1 MLKVGS
7 PTGGLIGRN
16 MFLDNGNRS
25 AGRTGLLAVLS
36 CLSRWGRWMAL
47 GLLGVVVCLLLL
59 ILLLRWVP
67 VPTSAFML
75 SQRID
80 GGRPEYRWV
89 AWSEISAQMPI
100 AVVAAEDQ
108 RFAYHW
114 GLDLDA
120 IADAMAAN
128 QQRSRPRGGSTIT
141 QQVAKNLF
149 LWPGRNW
156 IRKGLEAA
164 LTIAIELCWP
174 KRRILEVYLNIAQFG
189 PHTFGVAAA
198 SQRYFRVPPSLLND
212 EQAALLAAILPS
224 PKRYVVSPPS
234 PYVRQR
240 AADIREQVA
249 LLGGPVY
256 LKDL

>member
-1 MLKVGS
+1 MRRKKSLYHINWS
-7 PTGGLIGRN
+7 AAPRLSAA
-16 MFLDNGNRS
+16 LNR
-25 AGRTGLLAVLS
+25 LARL
-36 CLSRWGRWMAL
+36 GRWLCL
-47 GLLGVVVCLLLL
+47 GLSGAVAGILLL
-59 ILLLRWVP
+59 ILLLRWIP

-75 SQRID
+75 WHHIE
-80 GGRPEYRWV
+80 GNRPEYQWV
-89 AWSEISAQMPI
+89 AWSEISAEMPI

-108 RFAYHW
+108 RFPYHW

-128 QQRSRPRGGSTIT
+128 QQRSRARGGSTIT

-149 LWPGRNW
+149 LWSGRNW
-156 IRKGLEAA
+156 IRKGLEAG
-164 LTIAIELCWP
+164 LTVAIELCWP

-198 SQRYFRVPPSLLND
+198 SQRYFRVPPSRLTN
-212 EQAALLAAILPS
+212 EQAALLAAVLPS
-224 PKRYVVSPPS
+224 PKRYVISPPS

-240 AADIREQVA
+240 AADIQEQVG